1 LLREVAS
8 ARQAGSLVEAI
19 ADAFVTFISRYGE
32 FFRTRTRASAAVAAR
47 YLRGLAQAENCTFAA
62 MATVVDDSCA
72 QQFQHFISNSPWDH
86 KPVLAQIGQDADRLL
101 GGKPSSCL
109 IIDESSF
116 AKQGDRSVGVA
127 RQWSGRL
134 GKVDNCQV
142 AVFAVLTD
150 GQRHTPIDM
159 RLYLPKGWIDDPARC
174 DQAGVPLDARTLTS
188 KSEHAVDI
196 VRQARARGMQFEW
209 AGVDAGYGKEPA
221 FLRALDDMNEV
232 FVADIH
238 RTQRIWTERP
248 ELAVPPSQ
256 PGRGRPAQ
264 KRQASAE
271 PITVESLAKRFGV
284 SDWMR
289 CVLRDG
295 TRGELRVDIGH
306 RRVWVWDGEEETP
319 RCWHLI
325 VRREVKSEK
334 TIKYTLSNP
343 AFRYAGIRQRN
354 AWNAAADTP
363 VLRLGQM
370 QGQRYW
376 VERAFEDAKGEC
388 GLADYQA
395 LSWRSWHHHVTMVM
409 LAMLFIAE
417 QRVAHQPGLALL
429 TPRDIVEMLKETL
442 PRKPEGKDA
451 LVARINQRHQR
462 RHRAIES
469 RFRTQ
474 RREAPW

>member
-1 LLREVAS
+1 
-8 ARQAGSLVEAI
+8 LVEGI
-19 ADAFVTFISRYGE
+19 ADAFATFIERYRR
-32 FFRTRTRASAAVAAR
+32 FFRTRTRDCAAVATR
-47 YLRGLAQAENCTFAA
+47 YLRGLAQAEDCTFAA
-62 MATVVDDSCA
+62 MASVVDASCP

-86 KPVLAQIGQDADRLL
+86 KAVVAQISQDADRLL
-101 GGKPSSCL
+101 GGKPTSSL

-142 AVFAVLTD
+142 AVFAVLSD
-150 GQRHTPIDM
+150 GQRHAPVDM
-159 RLYLPKGWIDDPARC
+159 RLYLPKAWIDDPARC
-174 DQAGVPLDARTLTS
+174 DQAGIPPEARTLTA
-188 KSEHAVDI
+188 KSEHALDI
-196 VRQARARGMQFEW
+196 VRQARARGMRFAW
-209 AGVDAGYGKEPA
+209 VGVDAGYGKEPA
-221 FLRALDDMNEV
+221 FLRALEEMNEV
-232 FVADIH
+232 FVADVH

-256 PGRGRPAQ
+256 PGRGRPA
-264 KRQASAE
+264 KKPQASGE
-271 PITVESLAKRFGV
+271 PITVENLVKGFG
-284 SDWMR
+284 SGDWTR
-289 CVLRDG
+289 CVLRDS
-295 TRGELRVDIGH
+295 TRGQLRVDLAH
-306 RRVWVWDGEEETP
+306 RRVWLWDGEEETP

-334 TIKYTLSNP
+334 TIKYTLSNAP
-343 AFRYAGIRQRN
+343 
-354 AWNAAADTP
+354 ADTP
-363 VLRLGQM
+363 ILLLGQM

-376 VERAFEDAKGEC
+376 VERTFEDAKGEC

-395 LSWRSWHHHVTMVM
+395 LGWRSWHHHVTMVM

-429 TPRDIVEMLKETL
+429 TPRDIVEMLRETL

-451 LVARINQRHQR
+451 LVARINQRHER
-462 RHRAIES
+462 RRGAIAS

-474 RREAPW
+474 RREAPS